1 MAFSADAGHMAL
13 AVSSV
18 QAARERSTSRA
29 REKAPAEQAPPDKAA
44 GDKSAAPSD
53 FDRALELAS
62 LIETASDAVIGVSPT
77 GTITSWSS
85 GAERLF
91 GYTAGEAEGRNIV
104 LIAPGELAS
113 QPNDHLRRAL
123 DGERIEQ
130 VETERVC
137 KDGGRRQVLIS
148 LTAIHDET
156 RKPAGAVAVYRDLT
170 EQRRAEQA
178 LLESERRYHSV
189 VEALS
194 EGVLMQEP
202 DGKIVAFNKSV
213 ERILGLSAQE
223 IASGSPEDSQWSLL
237 REDGSPLLV
246 KDYPTIVALRT
257 GEPQS
262 GVVVGVEGPN
272 RARRWLSVN
281 SSPLIAG
288 DGSPPYAAVASFSDI
303 TELRAT
309 IDELQEAR
317 SDDLT
322 RLALVSEYRDDDTNR
337 HTERVGR
344 AAELTAR
351 ALGYD
356 EDFAWTIRRAA
367 PLHDVGK
374 IGIPDEILLK
384 PAALT
389 PEEFEVMKTHTTIG
403 GRILC
408 HSSAP
413 VLRMATAIAFTHHER
428 WDGAGY
434 PAATEQHAIPLVGRI
449 VAVVDAFDAMT
460 HDRPYRPARPIE
472 QALAELERCSGA
484 QFDPT
489 VVEAFMTLD
498 HIALV
503 ERSQ

>member
-1 MAFSADAGHMAL
+1 MHDTTRVG
-13 AVSSV
+13 
-18 QAARERSTSRA
+18 EP
-29 REKAPAEQAPPDKAA
+29 K
-44 GDKSAAPSD
+44 APSD

-62 LIETASDAVIGVSPT
+62 LIETASDAVIGVSPN

-91 GYTAGEAEGRNIV
+91 GYAAEEATGRSIT

-113 QPNDHLRRAL
+113 QPQDHLRRAL
-123 DGERIEQ
+123 DGERVEQ

-137 KDGGRRQVLIS
+137 KDGGKRQVLIS
-148 LTAIHDET
+148 LTAIRDET
-156 RKPAGAVAVYRDLT
+156 GRPAGAVAVYRDLT
-170 EQRRAEQA
+170 EQRRAERA
-178 LLESERRYHSV
+178 LLESEQRYHSV
-189 VEALS
+189 VEALN
-194 EGVLMQEP
+194 EGVIMQEP
-202 DGKIVAFNKSV
+202 GGKIVAFNKSV

-223 IASGSPEDSQWSLL
+223 IASGSPEDSEWSLI
-237 REDGSPLLV
+237 REDGSPLLLE
-246 KDYPTIVALRT
+246 DYPTIVALRT

-262 GVVVGVEGPN
+262 GVVVGVEGPKL
-272 RARRWLSVN
+272 ARRWLSVN
-281 SSPLIAG
+281 SSPLLSG
-288 DGSPPYAAVASFSDI
+288 DGSAPSAAVASFSDI

-309 IDELQEAR
+309 IEELQEAR
-317 SDDLT
+317 SDDLM

-351 ALGYD
+351 ALDQD
-356 EDFAWTIRRAA
+356 EEFAWTIRHAA

-374 IGIPDEILLK
+374 IGIPDKILLK

-389 PEEFEVMKTHTTIG
+389 PEELAVMKTHTTIG
-403 GRILC
+403 GQILC

-434 PAATEQHAIPLVGRI
+434 PAAIGQQAIPLVGRI

-460 HDRPYRPARPIE
+460 HDRPYRSARPIE
-472 QALAELERCSGA
+472 QALAELQRCSGA

-489 VVEAFMTLD
+489 VVAAFMTLD
-498 HIALV
+498 HSAIV
-503 ERSQ
+503 EQT

>member
-1 MAFSADAGHMAL
+1 MAL

-18 QAARERSTSRA
+18 QAVDERSTPHG
-29 REKAPAEQAPPDKAA
+29 RETTLADEPKA
-44 GDKSAAPSD
+44 SSD
-53 FDRALELAS
+53 VGRALELAS
-62 LIETASDAVIGVSPT
+62 LVETVSDAVIGVSPK

-91 GYTAGEAEGRNIV
+91 GYAVEEAAGRSIAM
-104 LIAPGELAS
+104 IAPAELAS
-113 QPNDHLRRAL
+113 EPNDLLQRVL
-123 DGERIEQ
+123 DGEQIEQ

-137 KDGGRRQVLIS
+137 KDGARRHVLIS
-148 LTAIHDET
+148 LTAIHDEGG
-156 RKPAGAVAVYRDLT
+156 RPAGAVGVYRDQT
-170 EQRRAEQA
+170 EQRRAERA
-178 LLESERRYHSV
+178 LLESEQRYHSV

-194 EGVLMQEP
+194 EGVIMQAP

-223 IASGSPEDSQWSLL
+223 IESGSPDDSQWSLI

-246 KDYPTIVALRT
+246 KDYPTMVALRT

-262 GVVVGVEGPN
+262 GVVVGVEGPKL
-272 RARRWLSVN
+272 ARRWLSVN
-281 SSPLIAG
+281 SSPLLAG
-288 DGSPPYAAVASFSDI
+288 DGSTPYAAVASFSDI

-309 IDELQEAR
+309 IEELQEAR
-317 SDDLT
+317 SDDLV

-351 ALGYD
+351 ALGHD
-356 EDFAWTIRRAA
+356 EEFAWTIRRAA

-374 IGIPDEILLK
+374 IGIPDQILLK

-389 PEEFEVMKTHTTIG
+389 PDEYEVMKTHTTIG

-434 PAATEQHAIPLVGRI
+434 PAATKQHAIPLVGRI

-460 HDRPYRPARPIE
+460 HDRPYRSARPIE
-472 QALAELERCSGA
+472 LALAELQRCSGA

-489 VVEAFMTLD
+489 VVAAFMTLD
-498 HIALV
+498 HSALV
-503 ERSQ
+503 ERS

>member
-1 MAFSADAGHMAL
+1 MAL

-18 QAARERSTSRA
+18 QAARERSERSRSRA
-29 REKAPAEQAPPDKAA
+29 RATALAEEPTLAQEPR
-44 GDKSAAPSD
+44 SASEV
-53 FDRALELAS
+53 DRALELAS
-62 LIETASDAVIGVSPT
+62 LIETASDAVIGVSPR
-77 GTITSWSS
+77 GRIASWSS

-91 GYTAGEAEGRNIV
+91 GYTVEEAEGSDIA

-137 KDGGRRQVLIS
+137 KDGSKRQVMVS
-148 LTAIHDET
+148 LTAIHDEAG
-156 RKPAGAVAVYRDLT
+156 RPAGAVAVYRDVT
-170 EQRRAEQA
+170 EQRRAERA
-178 LLESERRYHSV
+178 LRESEQRYHSV

-194 EGVLMQEP
+194 EGVIMQEA

-223 IASGSPEDSQWSLL
+223 IASGSPADAQWSLI
-237 REDGSPLLV
+237 REDGSPLLLEE
-246 KDYPTIVALRT
+246 YPTIVSLRT

-272 RARRWLSVN
+272 LARRWLSVN

-288 DGSPPYAAVASFSDI
+288 DGSAPSAAVASFSDI

-317 SDDLT
+317 SDDLM

-351 ALGYD
+351 ALGCDD
-356 EDFAWTIRRAA
+356 EFTWTIRHAA

-374 IGIPDEILLK
+374 IGIPDKILLK

-389 PEEFEVMKTHTTIG
+389 PEELAVMKTHTTIG
-403 GRILC
+403 GQILC

-428 WDGAGY
+428 WDGEGY
-434 PAATEQHAIPLVGRI
+434 PAAIEQQAIPLVGRI

-460 HDRPYRPARPIE
+460 HDRPYRRARPIE
-472 QALAELERCSGA
+472 QALAELHSCSGA

-489 VVEAFMTLD
+489 VVAAFMTLD
-498 HIALV
+498 HSALV
-503 ERSQ
+503 EQS

>member
-1 MAFSADAGHMAL
+1 MAL

-18 QAARERSTSRA
+18 QAARARSSAHA
-29 REKAPAEQAPPDKAA
+29 RKTTLAEEPK
-44 GDKSAAPSD
+44 APSD

-62 LIETASDAVIGVSPT
+62 LLETASDAVIGVSPS

-91 GYTAGEAEGRNIV
+91 GYTAGEAAGRHIA
-104 LIAPGELAS
+104 LIAPSELAS
-113 QPNDHLRRAL
+113 QPSDHLRRVL

-137 KDGGRRQVLIS
+137 KDGARRQVSIS
-148 LTAIHDET
+148 LTAIRDEG
-156 RKPAGAVAVYRDLT
+156 RRPAGAVAVYRDLT
-170 EQRRAEQA
+170 EQRRAERA
-178 LLESERRYHSV
+178 LHESEQRYHSV

-194 EGVLMQEP
+194 EGVIMQEP

-213 ERILGLSAQE
+213 ERILGLSARE
-223 IASGSPEDSQWSLL
+223 IESGSPEDSRWSLI
-237 REDGSPLLV
+237 REDGSPLLLE
-246 KDYPTIVALRT
+246 DYPTIVSLRT

-272 RARRWLSVN
+272 LARRWLSVN
-281 SSPLIAG
+281 SSPLPAG
-288 DGSPPYAAVASFSDI
+288 DGSAPAAAVASFSDI

-309 IDELQEAR
+309 IEELQEAR
-317 SDDLT
+317 SDDLM

-351 ALGYD
+351 ALGCDD
-356 EDFAWTIRRAA
+356 EFTWTIRHAA

-374 IGIPDEILLK
+374 IGIPDKILLK

-389 PEEFEVMKTHTTIG
+389 REELAVMKTHTTIG
-403 GRILC
+403 GKILC

-434 PAATEQHAIPLVGRI
+434 PAAIEQHAIPLVGRI

-460 HDRPYRPARPIE
+460 HDRPYRRARPIE
-472 QALAELERCSGA
+472 QALGELQRCSGA

-489 VVEAFMTLD
+489 VVAAFMTLD
-498 HIALV
+498 HSALV
-503 ERSQ
+503 ERS

>member
-1 MAFSADAGHMAL
+1 MAL

-18 QAARERSTSRA
+18 QAARERSERSTTRA
-29 REKAPAEQAPPDKAA
+29 RVTPLAQEPTLAEEPRAPNDV
-44 GDKSAAPSD
+44 
-53 FDRALELAS
+53 DRALELAS
-62 LIETASDAVIGVSPT
+62 LIETVSDAVIGVSPR
-77 GTITSWSS
+77 GRITSWSS

-91 GYTAGEAEGRNIV
+91 GYTVEEAEGSDIAM
-104 LIAPGELAS
+104 IAPAGLAKEPKDLL
-113 QPNDHLRRAL
+113 QRVL
-123 DGERIEQ
+123 DGEKIEQ

-137 KDGGRRQVLIS
+137 KDGAKRHVLIS
-148 LTAIHDET
+148 LTAVHDEAG
-156 RKPAGAVAVYRDLT
+156 RPVGAVEVYRDLT
-170 EQRRAEQA
+170 EQRRAERA

-194 EGVLMQEP
+194 EGVIMQEP

-213 ERILGLSAQE
+213 ERILGLSTQE
-223 IASGSPEDSQWSLL
+223 ITSGAPVDSKWSLIC
-237 REDGSPLLV
+237 EDGSPLLV
-246 KDYPTIVALRT
+246 KDYPTMVSLRT

-262 GVVVGVEGPN
+262 GVVVGVEGPKL
-272 RARRWLSVN
+272 ARRWLSVN
-281 SSPLIAG
+281 SRPLLAG
-288 DGSPPYAAVASFSDI
+288 DGSAPYAAVASFSDI

-309 IDELQEAR
+309 LDELQEAR
-317 SDDLT
+317 SDDLM

-344 AAELTAR
+344 AAEQTAR

-356 EDFAWTIRRAA
+356 EELTRTIRRAA

-374 IGIPDEILLK
+374 IGIPDKILLK

-389 PEEFEVMKTHTTIG
+389 PEEREVMQTHTTIG

-408 HSSAP
+408 HSSGP
-413 VLRMATAIAFTHHER
+413 VLRMATTIAFTHHER

-434 PAATEQHAIPLVGRI
+434 PAAIEQHAIPLVGRI

-472 QALAELERCSGA
+472 QALAELQSCSGA
-484 QFDPT
+484 QFDPR
-489 VVEAFMTLD
+489 VVAAFMTLD
-498 HIALV
+498 HSALV
-503 ERSQ
+503 ERS

>member
-1 MAFSADAGHMAL
+1 MAL

-18 QAARERSTSRA
+18 QATRGRSTA
-29 REKAPAEQAPPDKAA
+29 GAKETTLAEVPK
-44 GDKSAAPSD
+44 APSD

-62 LIETASDAVIGVSPT
+62 LIETASDAVIGVSPS

-91 GYTAGEAEGRNIV
+91 GYTVGEAAGRHIA
-104 LIAPGELAS
+104 LIAPGELVS

-123 DGERIEQ
+123 GGERIEQ
-130 VETERVC
+130 VETERVG
-137 KDGGRRQVLIS
+137 KDGRKRQVMVS
-148 LTAIHDET
+148 LTAIRDEGG
-156 RKPAGAVAVYRDLT
+156 RPAGAIAVYRDLT
-170 EQRRAEQA
+170 EQRRAERA
-178 LLESERRYHSV
+178 LLESEQRYHSV

-194 EGVLMQEP
+194 EGVIMQEP

-223 IASGSPEDSQWSLL
+223 IASGSPEDSQWSLI
-237 REDGSPLLV
+237 REDGSPLLLE
-246 KDYPTIVALRT
+246 DYPTIVSLRT

-272 RARRWLSVN
+272 LARRWLSVN
-281 SSPLIAG
+281 SSPLLPG
-288 DGSPPYAAVASFSDI
+288 DGSAPSAAVASFSDI

-317 SDDLT
+317 SDDLM

-351 ALGYD
+351 ALGCDD
-356 EDFAWTIRRAA
+356 EFTWTIRHAA

-374 IGIPDEILLK
+374 IGIPDKILLK
-384 PAALT
+384 PDALT
-389 PEEFEVMKTHTTIG
+389 PEELAVMKTHTTIG
-403 GRILC
+403 GQILC

-434 PAATEQHAIPLVGRI
+434 PAAIEQHAIPLVGRI

-460 HDRPYRPARPIE
+460 HDRPYRRARPIE
-472 QALAELERCSGA
+472 QALGELQRCSGA
-484 QFDPT
+484 QFDPA
-489 VVEAFMTLD
+489 VVAAFMTLD
-498 HIALV
+498 HSALV
-503 ERSQ
+503 ERS